1 MRKINRL
8 LVFGMFSKCRGLGM
22 PVLSVYFP
30 ISNMFQGDNIF
41 MKCFAK
47 YRNEINNLKSFI
59 MNMIKR

>member
-30 ISNMFQGDNIF
+30 ISNMFQGE
-41 MKCFAK
+41 
-47 YRNEINNLKSFI
+47 R
-59 MNMIKR
+59 